1 MAWKYQQTQLPK
13 ISVGGDVLEKE
24 RLRKKQQLVL
34 DTKANQKLEKSLNV
48 DQALAQKTFLD
59 SVTKAGDVGSDAQM
73 TNNTNQLLLGLSDEY
88 GKTVRGMKAG
98 TIDISMGNAYLSE
111 LNQVLDDYVNFAST
125 SKANYDIIKEAS
137 GIPSGQAGSFIMN
150 GNMNDL
156 GAIKM
161 IQNLWENPN
170 NMSFVKKGNS
180 MYLQQAQG
188 DGSIKEINLRAFN
201 QAAEEGQ
208 NFIKLVSNPDELL
221 KSTLDGIKANT
232 NGWKV
237 SEEITINGVTKQI
250 EKVDV
255 DKLRARFKLEDAWLP
270 TIEDY
275 ELAVGTWE
283 YLSRLSQNKGDGA
296 FDTPWFGNELDDNG
310 NLTDLAKSQREK
322 MSNALTEL
330 TLSKHV
336 PPDGRATISTT
347 IDEVTPSKEIVIDD
361 TIKLGAD
368 IIENSGKTGDPSV
381 DSVER
386 FKAFKGKKVD
396 GKIVADVTYNENTK
410 QVEFST
416 YVAKEKLKDG
426 TVSSEE
432 SYATITSVDP
442 NDIQSV
448 SNFLEL
454 TIPGTS
460 DTAKRARGRI
470 RKALEEELKRREEET
485 KQLVAQNKPSN
496 RTKTG
501 GKAR

>member
-13 ISVGGDVLEKE
+13 ISVGGNVLEQE

-34 DTKANQKLEKSLNV
+34 DTKANQELEKSLNV

-161 IQNLWENPN
+161 IQNLWEDPN

-232 NGWKV
+232 SGWKV
-237 SEEITINGVTKQI
+237 SEEITIDGVTKQI

-336 PPDGRATISTT
+336 PPDGRVTTSTT
-347 IDEVTPSKEIVIDD
+347 RNVDKGVIDINPYVNIGVGILIPDENLEKTAAFRSFIGKKIDGSVVDDVFYDEESGKILLRGKKEKLQTTDKDGEISEKVIDEVEIIKEI
-361 TIKLGAD
+361 
-368 IIENSGKTGDPSV
+368 DP
-381 DSVER
+381 
-386 FKAFKGKKVD
+386 K
-396 GKIVADVTYNENTK
+396 
-410 QVEFST
+410 
-416 YVAKEKLKDG
+416 
-426 TVSSEE
+426 
-432 SYATITSVDP
+432 
-442 NDIQSV
+442 
-448 SNFLEL
+448 
-454 TIPGTS
+454 
-460 DTAKRARGRI
+460 KRAEVV
-470 RKALEEELKRREEET
+470 ALISQVMPGGTLKEREAKKRLDAELEKVLIS
-485 KQLVAQNKPSN
+485 KKKNISSN
-496 RTKTG
+496 TSQTG
-501 GKAR
+501 GNARQ